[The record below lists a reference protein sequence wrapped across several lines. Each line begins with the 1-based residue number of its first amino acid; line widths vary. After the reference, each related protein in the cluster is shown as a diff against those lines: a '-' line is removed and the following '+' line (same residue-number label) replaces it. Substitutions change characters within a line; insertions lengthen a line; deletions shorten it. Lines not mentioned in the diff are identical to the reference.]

1 MLMRGACMSV
11 ALCMYAR
18 HLESGSREDEAVC
31 QAGEKLI
38 PGQVV
43 LRTSRSAS
51 FSRQPS
57 YMLQIGIVH
66 TR

>member
-38 PGQVV
+38 SGQVV
-43 LRTSRSAS
+43 LRTSGSTSSSRQLPYMRQMQRSA
-51 FSRQPS
+51 R
-57 YMLQIGIVH
+57 
-66 TR
+66 